1 MGIRG
6 GIDGINL
13 RKQKKNWGHRWNYK
27 EVHSMD
33 QGKEKEPRMNE
44 AQKELLRQYQE
55 YCKGTLSQEEKK
67 RFEEIYRLLYIQ
79 GFQKENSCLLYILW
93 GCLFALLIDAG
104 YKAIIGGDWITPLAG
119 LSGMIIL
126 GFILFFIVSITPD

>member
-67 RFEEIYRLLYIQ
+67 RFEKIYRLLYIQ

-119 LSGMIIL
+119 LSGMIIF

>member
-33 QGKEKEPRMNE
+33 QEKEKEPRMNE

-67 RFEEIYRLLYIQ
+67 RFEKIYRLLYIQ

-93 GCLFALLIDAG
+93 GCLFVLLIDAG

>member
-1 MGIRG
+1 MG
-6 GIDGINL
+6 
-13 RKQKKNWGHRWNYK
+13 
-27 EVHSMD
+27 

-55 YCKGTLSQEEKK
+55 YCKGTLGQEEKK

-93 GCLFALLIDAG
+93 CCLFALLIDAG
-104 YKAIIGGDWITPLAG
+104 YKAVIGGDWITPLAG
-119 LSGMIIL
+119 LSGMIVF
-126 GFILFFIVSITPD
+126 GFILFFIASITPD

>member
-1 MGIRG
+1 MTIIAWRE
-6 GIDGINL
+6 
-13 RKQKKNWGHRWNYK
+13 NWGNRWHYK

-55 YCKGTLSQEEKK
+55 YCKGTLSQKEKK

-93 GCLFALLIDAG
+93 CCLFALLIDAG
-104 YKAIIGGDWITPLAG
+104 YKAVIGGDWITPLAG
-119 LSGMIIL
+119 LIGMIVF
-126 GFILFFIVSITPD
+126 GFILFFIASITPD

>member
-1 MGIRG
+1 MTIIAWRE
-6 GIDGINL
+6 
-13 RKQKKNWGHRWNYK
+13 NWGNRWHYK

>member
-33 QGKEKEPRMNE
+33 QEKEKEPRMNE

>member
-1 MGIRG
+1 
-6 GIDGINL
+6 
-13 RKQKKNWGHRWNYK
+13 
-27 EVHSMD
+27 MD

-67 RFEEIYRLLYIQ
+67 RFEKIYRLLYIQ

-104 YKAIIGGDWITPLAG
+104 YKTIIGGDWITPLAG
-119 LSGMIIL
+119 LIGMIVF
-126 GFILFFIVSITPD
+126 GFILFFIASITPD

>member
-1 MGIRG
+1 MTLIK
-6 GIDGINL
+6 DS
-13 RKQKKNWGHRWNYK
+13 WGYFGDKRWNYK
-27 EVHSMD
+27 EVYSMD
-33 QGKEKEPRMNE
+33 QEKEPRMNE

-67 RFEEIYRLLYIQ
+67 RFEKIYRLLYIQ

>member
-1 MGIRG
+1 MTIIAWRE
-6 GIDGINL
+6 
-13 RKQKKNWGHRWNYK
+13 NWGNRWHYK

-93 GCLFALLIDAG
+93 CCLFALLIDAG
-104 YKAIIGGDWITPLAG
+104 YKAVIGGDWITPLAG
-119 LSGMIIL
+119 LIGMIVF
-126 GFILFFIVSITPD
+126 GFILFFIASTTPD

>member
-1 MGIRG
+1 MSAAGPM
-6 GIDGINL
+6 
-13 RKQKKNWGHRWNYK
+13 KYKKNWGHRWNYK

-33 QGKEKEPRMNE
+33 QEKEKEPRMNE

-119 LSGMIIL
+119 LSGMIIF

>member
-1 MGIRG
+1 
-6 GIDGINL
+6 
-13 RKQKKNWGHRWNYK
+13 
-27 EVHSMD
+27 MD
-33 QGKEKEPRMNE
+33 QENKKEPCGDM

-93 GCLFALLIDAG
+93 CCLFALLIDAG
-104 YKAIIGGDWITPLAG
+104 YKAVIGGDWITPLAG
-119 LSGMIIL
+119 LSGMIVF
-126 GFILFFIVSITPD
+126 GFILFFIASITPD

>member
-1 MGIRG
+1 MSAAGP
-6 GIDGINL
+6 
-13 RKQKKNWGHRWNYK
+13 RKSKKNWGHRWNYK

-33 QGKEKEPRMNE
+33 QEKEKEPRMNE

-67 RFEEIYRLLYIQ
+67 RFEKIYRLLYIQ